1 MMKPRFNLV
10 FLFLFYGLPIQAQQL
25 FSLDASIDSA
35 LFNNLG
41 LMISRNEATIS
52 SNNFTTANAG
62 MLPTVDLN
70 SGMNFANNNLDQKF
84 NTGGEIK
91 KNGVISKSY
100 NGQIAV
106 NWTLFDGT
114 RMFAVYNKLS
124 VLDAMGKMNVQLR
137 TEEIVSD
144 VIKAYAEIVKQKI
157 LLKGTLSYI
166 SLYEE
171 RVNLANAKVKVGKSA
186 ISELLQASIDLNVQ
200 KSNLIKQTSTLKTAK
215 INLSK
220 LMMRPLND
228 NFEIADSLDMNK
240 TIKIDEVLDKLESG
254 NRQLQFLRLAENQKL
269 YEIKEQQSFSYPRV
283 NLNAGYNF
291 TTNSSTQGLFLKNQS
306 HGPVVG
312 LSLNWNLYNGVQ
324 RNLVK
329 NSKLQYQNTK
339 LMYEDTKLEL
349 QTMAT
354 NRWQQYNDAILL
366 ANAEQESY
374 NMTVENLKIIMERFK
389 LGEATILELKDA
401 QQSSENSLTRLA
413 NTMYDAKTAE
423 TDLLFIVG
431 GLIK

>member
-1 MMKPRFNLV
+1 MMKPLFNLV